1 MIDYLNFF
9 EQYKDI
15 KEITDLIDEV
25 KSLREFFNTQQY
37 DKMQQHIN
45 DLTHKYLV
53 ETLTWNAVHPSMPT
67 NPQQAYLNAEN
78 FLRLKGFS
86 VLLKRGIKTSE
97 QLSADEIA
105 YIESTIK
112 PME

>member
-1 MIDYLNFF
+1 MEDNIEIF
-9 EQYKDI
+9 ERYKSI
-15 KEITDLIDEV
+15 REIADLIDDIT
-25 KSLREFFNTQQY
+25 KLREYYYSKQY

-45 DLTHKYLV
+45 DLTHKYIV
-53 ETLTWNAVHPSMPT
+53 ETLTWNAAHPSMPT

-86 VLLKRGIKTSE
+86 VLLKSGIKTSE
-97 QLSADEIA
+97 KLSADEIA
-105 YIESTIK
+105 FIESTIK

>member
-1 MIDYLNFF
+1 MIDYLSFF
-9 EQYKDI
+9 ERYKDI

-25 KSLREFFNTQQY
+25 KSLRTYYNTRHY
-37 DKMQQHIN
+37 YKMQQHIN
-45 DLTHKYLV
+45 DLTRKYLV

-97 QLSADEIA
+97 HLSADEIA
-105 YIESTIK
+105 FIESTTK

>member
-1 MIDYLNFF
+1 MNDYLDFL
-9 EQYKDI
+9 EKYKDF
-15 KEITDLIDEV
+15 KEISDIVDEV
-25 KSLREFFNTQQY
+25 RKLRVYYHTQQY

-45 DLTHKYLV
+45 DLTRKYPV

-67 NPQQAYLNAEN
+67 NPQQAYLNAEH
-78 FLRLKGFS
+78 FLRIKGFS

-105 YIESTIK
+105 YIESNIK